1 VSDTAEVLIWK
12 ERAMDLILQNDL
24 LRMSVDIL
32 RAELMEEKAK
42 HGSV

>member
-1 VSDTAEVLIWK
+1 MADTTEVLIWK

-32 RAELMEEKAK
+32 RAELTEEKAK
-42 HGSV
+42 HGT